1 MSFELISEN
10 FQIRISNWPFSR
22 RVSQDLIL
30 STRRASRIAFRVSI
44 QVQHI
49 SELGYLNSYP
59 NSWRGSAKASQWTS
73 TEALFWV
80 FSETSF
86 SRISR
91 LEREPK
97 IANFFAELFYS
108 LLLSFTLFILLST
121 LFTRLRKNLR
131 NARGVESR
139 GELAKSADSDHPI
152 RITRL
157 RSPNSPNSKYFESP
171 DSPNSQNSDHKKH
184 LHETARINYLPM
196 APENRFAAFAKAP
209 KNFSLSSL
217 FKVVY
222 KDETSSAPTSVP
234 LSAD

>member
-10 FQIRISNWPFSR
+10 FQIRISNWPFSL

-121 LFTRLRKNLR
+121 LFTRLRENLR

-139 GELAKSADSDHPI
+139 GELAKSADSYHPI

-157 RSPNSPNSKYFESP
+157 RPPNSPNSKYFRITRFTKFTKLR
-171 DSPNSQNSDHKKH
+171 SQ
-184 LHETARINYLPM
+184 
-196 APENRFAAFAKAP
+196 KAP
-209 KNFSLSSL
+209 ARNCTNQLSSDGARKQICCLREGTEKL
-217 FKVVY
+217 F
-222 KDETSSAPTSVP
+222 A
-234 LSAD
+234 L